1 MFGVAGV
8 MLLVSAVV
16 LWNARRLP
24 CPTDPQLARSCMRL
38 RALSNRLW
46 AVAAIAYAGGA
57 AFAFLLPAL
66 G

>member
-1 MFGVAGV
+1 VFGIAGV
-8 MLLVSAVV
+8 LLLLSGAT

-46 AVAAIAYAGGA
+46 MVAAVAYAVGA
-57 AFAFLLPAL
+57 AFAFLLPLL